1 MLQEKEKK
9 LIAEVF
15 KGLKD
20 PVKLINFTQEQEC
33 QFCKETRQLLA
44 DLSSLSGL
52 VSLEVYDFQSD
63 KQKAQAYGVDK
74 IPATVVEGKKDYGVR
89 YYGAPAGYEFAALLA
104 DLVNVS
110 VGQTDLKP
118 QTKAALSKIEKPV
131 HLQVFVSPTCPYC
144 PGAVILAHKFA
155 IECDLVSADMVETS
169 EFPHLVQKYQVMGVP
184 KIVVNEE
191 FSVLGAVPE
200 EKVLEEITK
209 AAHKTV

>member
-118 QTKAALSKIEKPV
+118 QTKEALSKIEKPV